1 VDLLGGILEI
11 RSLSV
16 GYLTSSGVLI
26 AVNDADLAI
35 GGGEA
40 ICIVGESGSGKTTLA
55 NTVLRILPPSSIIIS
70 GEIIFEDVDLLKIE
84 ESYMSRIRGS
94 RIGIIPQNPSTSLNP
109 IMKIEDQVCEFLK
122 HKKGVKDKERCR
134 DLALGAM
141 KKAGIADPERVLK
154 LYPHQLSGGMKQRVL
169 IAMAISTSP
178 SLLIAD
184 EPTSMLDATI
194 QAQILDL
201 LRDIK
206 HREKI
211 SMMLITHDLGVA
223 SQICDY
229 IYIMYRGEIVE
240 KGPAMRVLEKPLHPY
255 TISLMENAFL
265 GFKSTGLK
273 GRMIQERHG
282 LSDRAPGCLYSS
294 RCPYAFEKCFRER
307 PGLLSRG
314 GDHIR
319 CFLYSI

>member
-1 VDLLGGILEI
+1 MGGTLEI

-16 GYLTSSGVLI
+16 GYLSNSEVLI
-26 AVNDADLAI
+26 AVNDVDLTI
-35 GGGEA
+35 GDSETV
-40 ICIVGESGSGKTTLA
+40 CIVGESGSGKTTLA
-55 NTVLRILPPSSIIIS
+55 NAVLRILPPNAIIIS

-84 ESYMSRIRGS
+84 ESYMSSIRGS

-109 IMKIEDQVCEFLK
+109 IMNIEDQFCEFLK
-122 HKKGVKDKERCR
+122 HKKGVRDRERCR
-134 DLALGAM
+134 DLASDAM
-141 KKAGIADPERVLK
+141 RKAGIADPERVLK

-178 SLLIAD
+178 RLLIAD

-201 LRDIK
+201 LRNIK
-206 HREKI
+206 QREKI

-223 SQICDY
+223 SQICDH
-229 IYIMYRGEIVE
+229 IYIMYKGEIVE
-240 KGPAMRVLEKPLHPY
+240 RGLVMRVLEKPLHPY

-265 GFKSTGLK
+265 GFKSMSLR
-273 GRMIQERHG
+273 GRMIQERHS
-282 LSDRAPGCLYSS
+282 LSDRATGCSYSS
-294 RCPYAFEKCFRER
+294 KCPYAFEKCFRER
-307 PGLLSRG
+307 PRLFSIG

-319 CFLYSI
+319 CFLYG